1 MKGERYYQALIDL
14 VAEDHRDFDEVAR
27 SCGFDSLTLLA
38 CFDGAPDITHEELF
52 DHLGR
57 EQINKSAE
65 VLKCSRIRIFFL
77 ADVFSIGDIK
87 DLAIGMNGGSPVGQE
102 GVLRAAARYAED
114 LRQSGLFNKPERLFE
129 EFIAAT
135 FSEDLEEACRKMRT
149 PCKRMMA
156 LRSGGPGSLKDYEL
170 LVTIATTIGIPLA
183 VVLLATQVVEEEDLV
198 WDGKLVDPME
208 ELKAVLDV
216 EIW

>member
-27 SCGFDSLTLLA
+27 ACGFDPLTLLA

-57 EQINKSAE
+57 EQVNKSAE
-65 VLKCSRIRIFFL
+65 VLRCSRLRIFFL

-87 DLAIGMNGGSPVGQE
+87 DLAVGMHGGAAVGQE
-102 GVLRAAARYAED
+102 GMILTAARYAED
-114 LRQSGLFNKPERLFE
+114 LRQSGLFRNPERLFE

-135 FSEDLEEACRKMRT
+135 FSEHLEEACLKMRI
-149 PCKRMMA
+149 PCKRTA
-156 LRSGGPGSLKDYEL
+156 ELRARAPGSLKDYEIL
-170 LVTIATTIGIPLA
+170 STIATTIGIPLP
-183 VVLLATQVVEEEDLV
+183 VVLLATQVVEEEDLT
-198 WDGKLVDPME
+198 WEGKLVDPME